1 MKKYTITYHL
11 QPDAGDIKF
20 DIMARD
26 FDCAAAYAKDY
37 RKEAFTIEEAA
48 HQNGNVG
55 GVSNLKDMR
64 TRRGMTQAQLADA
77 SGISVRAVQDYEQG
91 HKDINRAA
99 AVTVYQIAQALR
111 CAVEDIIEV

>member
-11 QPDAGDIKF
+11 QPDAENIKF

-26 FDCAAAYAKDY
+26 HDEAVAFAKDY
-37 RKEAFTIEEAA
+37 RKETFTVEESA
-48 HQNGNVG
+48 G
-55 GVSNLKDMR
+55 SNLKEMR

-77 SGISVRAVQDYEQG
+77 AGVNIRLVQDYEQG